1 MGGRKRKRKGNGK
14 EDVGERF
21 KKKKG
26 IGKGQE
32 ESLPPQ
38 EMLKGQ
44 GVARGRKRG
53 GKRMWDLW

>member
-1 MGGRKRKRKGNGK
+1 MRKEKEKERKWEGGCRGK
-14 EDVGERF
+14 I